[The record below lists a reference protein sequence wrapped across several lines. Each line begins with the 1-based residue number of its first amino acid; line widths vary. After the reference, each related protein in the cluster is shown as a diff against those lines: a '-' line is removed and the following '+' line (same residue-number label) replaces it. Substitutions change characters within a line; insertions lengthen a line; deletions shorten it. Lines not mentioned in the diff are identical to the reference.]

1 MTNHSTE
8 ESIVALA
15 ALLQSCLVVE
25 QIATGETLNEN
36 TVKALQNS
44 LFVFDAPHSIDI
56 YGNLSDLAAGLHCVK
71 MLLSKGDSVKANNA
85 IRYAVSV
92 LALER
97 QLSKDDS
104 MLSIVSSRLNHI
116 NNQQA
121 FFQHDESNIYSSVA
135 ELYKDTISQ
144 LRFKVQVKGN
154 MAILQQPQNAEKIRT
169 FLFCAIRAAVL
180 WHQLGGRRWHLL
192 FRRQQ
197 LLKAVNHL
205 IEKTK

>member
-1 MTNHSTE
+1 MTNHSNE

-25 QIATGETLNEN
+25 QIATGETLNES

-44 LFVFDAPHSIDI
+44 LFIFDAPHSLDI
-56 YGNLSDLAAGLHCVK
+56 YGSLSDLSAGLHCVK

-104 MLSIVSSRLNHI
+104 MLSIISSRLNHI
-116 NNQQA
+116 KNQHA